1 MQVDLFDRTLLGR
14 TKRQMEQITIR
25 KYAIDKKHAD
35 LSGMRPYFRNEEQ
48 YVLYKNKILSDIS
61 RGRRYE
67 HIGKAARDSLF
78 DVESLGIS
86 ANGQDFVMI
95 ADYSLC
101 LDYVLHRLCGCQMDE
116 IRRIDDYAKISR
128 AILTYDFLEVSEI
141 PFSRLALASDKV
153 GSYLASLAYDCQDQ
167 ILDVS
172 DRTSWVIYKFYMDI
186 FDILSIIKFYTTVVI
201 CNSFLSKFGRKGI
214 IRSTTYS
221 KVLATVSG
229 KFDEVVTIHD
239 TANSD
244 IQDYKIVYRT
254 YSPFEYLGEVITKN
268 EFSRE
273 V

>member
-14 TKRQMEQITIR
+14 TKRQMEQITVR

-61 RGRRYE
+61 RGRQYE

-101 LDYVLHRLCGCQMDE
+101 LDYILHRLCGCQMDE
-116 IRRIDDYAKISR
+116 IRR
-128 AILTYDFLEVSEI
+128 I

-239 TANSD
+239 TADNN